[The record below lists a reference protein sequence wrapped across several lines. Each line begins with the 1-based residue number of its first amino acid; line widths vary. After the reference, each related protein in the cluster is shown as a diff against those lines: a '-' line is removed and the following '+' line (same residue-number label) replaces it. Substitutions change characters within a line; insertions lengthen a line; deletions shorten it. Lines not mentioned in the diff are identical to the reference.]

1 MNILNIILAGKDY
14 LNCKI
19 IEIIV
24 KQSLILTQNLNS
36 LTRNF
41 ITVMNLEIKY
51 YSGAF

>member
-24 KQSLILTQNLNS
+24 EQSLILTQNLNS

>member
-24 KQSLILTQNLNS
+24 EQSLIFTQNLNS

-41 ITVMNLEIKY
+41 ITVMNLEMQY
-51 YSGAF
+51 YHGAF

>member
-1 MNILNIILAGKDY
+1 MNILNIILARKDY
-14 LNCKI
+14 LNYKI

-24 KQSLILTQNLNS
+24 EQSLILTQNLNS